1 MEHNSKVLR
10 TVTAF
15 FAGSVIWLLSGCA
28 VDSGERGPQAS
39 RDTIDVCQVQ
49 ATHTR
54 CHREQ
59 ATKFA
64 DYMEAL
70 HEQGEMAQ
78 LESLEDW

>member
-1 MEHNSKVLR
+1 MEQSNKTPGTGTAIFLAAI
-10 TVTAF
+10 VT
-15 FAGSVIWLLSGCA
+15 LLSGCA
-28 VDSGERGPQAS
+28 ADNIERRPQAT
-39 RDTIDVCQVQ
+39 RDTIDVCHTQ

-59 ATKFA
+59 ASKFG

-70 HEQGEMAQ
+70 QEQEEMAQ